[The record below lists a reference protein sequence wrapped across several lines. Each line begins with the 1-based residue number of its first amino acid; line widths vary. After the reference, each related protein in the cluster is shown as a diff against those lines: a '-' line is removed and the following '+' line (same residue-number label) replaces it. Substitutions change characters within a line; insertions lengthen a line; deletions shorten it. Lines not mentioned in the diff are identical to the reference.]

1 MIKIISG
8 VSVDSI
14 ETKNVGDKIVVDGET
29 YVIESSNVNYDEFD
43 GVYRFHYDVK
53 KYELTEE
60 ERIASI
66 RDAAGLE

>member
-1 MIKIISG
+1 MIKNISG

-14 ETKNVGDKIVVDGET
+14 ETKSVGDKIVVDDET

-43 GVYRFHYDVK
+43 GVYRFRYDVK